1 MIQFFKNQKTWF
13 SNDKNYLHIFFRI
26 LVRRFCHTSR
36 IPLYLLTVLDALKG
50 IQFITL
56 VSFFSEISIGSFWSS
71 NLHYFTFQET
81 VGSHLKLFRYTTH
94 FLLVSRRFSRCCVR
108 IVFQRNSRAPL
119 IEKKES
125 GGLPVAPLKV
135 NNGG

>member
-1 MIQFFKNQKTWF
+1 MIQFFKNKKTWF

-26 LVRRFCHTSR
+26 LVRRCCHSNS
-36 IPLYLLTVLDALKG
+36 IPLYLLTVLDALKS

-56 VSFFSEISIGSFWSS
+56 VSFFSEISIDSFWGS

-81 VGSHLKLFRYTTH
+81 VGSRLKLFRYTSH
-94 FLLVSRRFSRCCVR
+94 FLFVSRRLSRCCVH
-108 IVFQRNSRAPL
+108 IVFQRNSRAPPK
-119 IEKKES
+119 EKKES